1 MSFSND
7 VKKELLDIKQKSS
20 CCKKAFIFGAS
31 LCARQLD
38 DGHLFMR
45 ITDDNTAHAIIGGV
59 SHIFKKDVESNTVK
73 RGFCNMTE
81 ISFNS
86 PAISNFLQ
94 LCDTYEGEEC
104 VLDSYLKCD
113 GCMSSFMRGV
123 FCAAGSIS
131 DPHKSYTLEI
141 ILPTEKR
148 AEMLKLKL
156 EENGLTAGMVA
167 RKLGYGLFF
176 RNGEAVEN
184 FLTICGANE
193 IVFELYNSQIERD
206 IRNYENRATNCVA
219 VNIQR
224 SVGAASKHVTVI
236 ENIISAKLFDDMPDD
251 LRLTAR
257 LRIEN
262 PEMSL
267 TELAGIHKPVISKS
281 GLNHRLSKI
290 YEYAEKNGLI

>member
-94 LCDTYEGEEC
+94 LCDTYEGEGC
-104 VLDSYLKCD
+104 ALDSYLKCD

-141 ILPTEKR
+141 LLPTEKR

-167 RKLGYGLFF
+167 RKLG
-176 RNGEAVEN
+176 
-184 FLTICGANE
+184 
-193 IVFELYNSQIERD
+193 
-206 IRNYENRATNCVA
+206 
-219 VNIQR
+219 
-224 SVGAASKHVTVI
+224 
-236 ENIISAKLFDDMPDD
+236 
-251 LRLTAR
+251 
-257 LRIEN
+257 
-262 PEMSL
+262 
-267 TELAGIHKPVISKS
+267 
-281 GLNHRLSKI
+281 
-290 YEYAEKNGLI
+290 